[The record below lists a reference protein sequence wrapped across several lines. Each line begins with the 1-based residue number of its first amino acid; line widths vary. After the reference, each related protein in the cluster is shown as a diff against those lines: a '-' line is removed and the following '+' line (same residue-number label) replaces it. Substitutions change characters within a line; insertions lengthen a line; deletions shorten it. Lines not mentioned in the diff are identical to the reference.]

1 MTTTLRLDYIQID
14 RLLCSAGSE
23 GGCHACYILLYFVYL
38 GHARTHD
45 NHLQNLHCRPHG
57 VKVVCLVSHPSGG
70 SSELACAMRINLV
83 IQIILA
89 C

>member
-1 MTTTLRLDYIQID
+1 MIIPGLDLSTD
-14 RLLCSAGSE
+14 
-23 GGCHACYILLYFVYL
+23 
-38 GHARTHD
+38 ARGTENCNTRD
-45 NHLQNLHCRPHG
+45 TFQFGPGRPHG

>member
-1 MTTTLRLDYIQID
+1 MTPSSDFKTPIV
-14 RLLCSAGSE
+14 G
-23 GGCHACYILLYFVYL
+23 
-38 GHARTHD
+38 
-45 NHLQNLHCRPHG
+45 PHG

>member
-1 MTTTLRLDYIQID
+1 MLFEIIPMFVDKDFAFANICKLR
-14 RLLCSAGSE
+14 
-23 GGCHACYILLYFVYL
+23 
-38 GHARTHD
+38 HARTFWR
-45 NHLQNLHCRPHG
+45 NGAMRMPNKSCRPHG
-57 VKVVCLVSHPSGG
+57 VKVVCLVSNPSGG